1 MSIIFAATRNRKC
14 IICSWRRSH
23 DFLANNHHKYR
34 MAEKHISLVLLT
46 RRETNML
53 GAGTR
58 RSVER
63 RYFDS
68 FCTPIYSA
76 AKRRRTSIFWHCA
89 SVPFKATFAR
99 KGRKRQKQG
108 SRSTKVTSGKA
119 LFTAFLG
126 WVAPLARPG
135 GLPFMTST
143 KVLNFLPFPPL
154 CLQNLCC
161 FSLLVRKFGVM
172 IVPLLPY
179 LFGRHIW
186 KPPRRS
192 GP

>member
-34 MAEKHISLVLLT
+34 MAEKHISLLLT

-108 SRSTKVTSGKA
+108 SRSTKVTSGKVFFYSLPRLGRSA
-119 LFTAFLG
+119 CSARGASIYDVHKSFEFFTLSPSLSAKSMLFQ
-126 WVAPLARPG
+126 LASPQIWG
-135 GLPFMTST
+135 DD
-143 KVLNFLPFPPL
+143 
-154 CLQNLCC
+154 C
-161 FSLLVRKFGVM
+161 
-172 IVPLLPY
+172 PLLPY